1 MFLEHVSKPKTKQGT
16 RDEDRFPCRTEE
28 TQSKA
33 CTVKKRKRKK
43 GKARKFPKPCCREK
57 KKKRRYAYELNR
69 HREGGNV
76 QTCDMHLMHVT
87 SPKKIAGKKKIY
99 I

>member
-1 MFLEHVSKPKTKQGT
+1 MFLEHVSKPKTKQGA

-57 KKKRRYAYELNR
+57 KKKRGDMLMSSIDTERGE
-69 HREGGNV
+69 
-76 QTCDMHLMHVT
+76 TCRRVT
-87 SPKKIAGKKKIY
+87 CI
-99 I
+99 